1 MFSKSIVALI
11 TPFDSDNNIDYST
24 LAKLLEWHIASGT
37 HGVVLAGTT
46 GESATLSS
54 DEKVALAQAALQITQ
69 GRLKILVGNGSYN
82 TAESIALTQRLNK
95 LAIDGYLTV
104 TPYYNKPTETGLFAH
119 FSAIAQQSEHPI
131 ILYNVP
137 SRTLCDMSNEL
148 VVQLSE
154 LSNIVGLK
162 DATADL
168 SRVQWLRKACKSSFA
183 LLSGDDATA
192 LAYCLA
198 GGDGVISVTANIAP
212 QVISEIQVLL
222 AQKEGANYLAH
233 IDNAIALDNSI
244 AALHQGLFIESNPIP
259 VKWALS
265 WMNKLSH
272 ATLRLPLQILSKQAQ
287 GILEK
292 QLKDCGIK
300 QYPQE
305 R

>member
-11 TPFDSDNNIDYST
+11 TPFDGDNNIDY
-24 LAKLLEWHIASGT
+24 LALASLLEWHISSGT
-37 HGVVLAGTT
+37 HGIVLAGTT
-46 GESATLSS
+46 GESATLSN
-54 DEKVALAQAALQITQ
+54 DEKVALTKAALEITQ
-69 GRLKILVGNGSYN
+69 GRLKVLVGNGSNN
-82 TAESIALTQRLNK
+82 TAESIALTQRLNT
-95 LAIDGYLTV
+95 LAIDGFLTV
-104 TPYYNKPTETGLFAH
+104 TPYYNKPTQAGLFAH
-119 FSAIAQQSEHPI
+119 FSAIAQVSKHPI

-154 LSNIVGLK
+154 LNNIVGLK

-168 SRVQWLRKACKSSFA
+168 SRVQRLRRVCKDDFA

-212 QVISEIQVLL
+212 QIISEIQVLI
-222 AQKEGANYLAH
+222 AQKNATNYLAN
-233 IDNAIALDNSI
+233 INKAIALDNTI
-244 AALHQGLFIESNPIP
+244 AALHQGLFIEPNPTP
-259 VKWALS
+259 VKWALY

-272 ATLRLPLQILSKQAQ
+272 ANLRLPLLTLSEQAQ
-287 GILEK
+287 GILEQ
-292 QLKDCGIK
+292 QLKNSGIK